1 MPRFTAPKTMRSKK
15 RQKTP
20 PRNITRKATQIRR
33 KRAKTPPRSK
43 NIRQSKRTSPNIVS
57 KAFGYVFDP
66 FLPNERRVYPK
77 KKTKK
82 SVSFSKSNSKN
93 SRKSSPRPYP
103 DAKVKTEYFHRNT
116 RRNTTYSRTNIPKEN
131 IRKSKTKSKS
141 KSKSKTRREYRNKHQ
156 QGKFNPN
163 PRSRQQ
169 PKQPSPKKQTPK
181 QPSPKKQTPKQPS
194 PKKQT
199 HIPSRNLSPL
209 FKKNGVVIK
218 NIEDG
223 NDALSILKL
232 PLNVIPTKKQL
243 RKAYLKR
250 SKQLHPDKH
259 TNSEQATEKFKQ
271 LKNAYEFVNTRI

>member
-1 MPRFTAPKTMRSKK
+1 MPKFTAPKTMRSKT

-20 PRNITRKATQIRR
+20 PRNRTRKATPIR
-33 KRAKTPPRSK
+33 KIRAKTPPRAK
-43 NIRQSKRTSPNIVS
+43 NMRQSKRSSPNIVS

-66 FLPNERRVYPK
+66 FLPNKMRVYPK

-82 SVSFSKSNSKN
+82 SPS
-93 SRKSSPRPYP
+93 RPYP
-103 DAKVKTEYFHRNT
+103 QANVKTEYFYRNT
-116 RRNTTYSRTNIPKEN
+116 GRNTTYSRTNIPKEN
-131 IRKSKTKSKS
+131 IRKSKSKS
-141 KSKSKTRREYRNKHQ
+141 KSKSKTRREYRNKQ
-156 QGKFNPN
+156 QGKFNPT
-163 PRSRQQ
+163 PSSRHTR
-169 PKQPSPKKQTPK
+169 KQPSPKKQTPK

-209 FKKNGVVIK
+209 FKKNGVAIK
-218 NIEDG
+218 SVKEL

-232 PLNVIPTKKQL
+232 PLNKIPTTKEL

-259 TNSEQATEKFKQ
+259 KNSKLATEKFKQ

>member
-1 MPRFTAPKTMRSKK
+1 MPRTMRSKT

-20 PRNITRKATQIRR
+20 PRNRTRKVIPIR
-33 KRAKTPPRSK
+33 KTRAKTPPRAK
-43 NIRQSKRTSPNIVS
+43 NMRQSKRSSPNIVS

-66 FLPNERRVYPK
+66 FLPNEMRVYPK

-82 SVSFSKSNSKN
+82 SISLSKSNSKN
-93 SRKSSPRPYP
+93 SRKSPSRPYP
-103 DAKVKTEYFHRNT
+103 QANVKTEYFYRNT
-116 RRNTTYSRTNIPKEN
+116 GRNTTYSRTNIPKEN
-131 IRKSKTKSKS
+131 IRKSKT

-163 PRSRQQ
+163 PRSRH
-169 PKQPSPKKQTPK
+169 TRK

-209 FKKNGVVIK
+209 FKKNGVAINTIK
-218 NIEDG
+218 EP

-232 PLNVIPTKKQL
+232 PLNKTPTRKELK
-243 RKAYLKR
+243 KAYHKR
-250 SKQLHPDKH
+250 SIQLHPDKNN
-259 TNSEQATEKFKQ
+259 NSKLATEKFKQ
-271 LKNAYEFVNTRI
+271 LKNAYEFVNTGI

>member
-1 MPRFTAPKTMRSKK
+1 MPKFTAPKTMRSKT

-20 PRNITRKATQIRR
+20 PRNRTRKATPIRKIR
-33 KRAKTPPRSK
+33 SKTPPRAK
-43 NIRQSKRTSPNIVS
+43 NMRQSKRSSPNIVS

-66 FLPNERRVYPK
+66 FLPNKMRVYPRK
-77 KKTKK
+77 KNKK
-82 SVSFSKSNSKN
+82 SISFSKSNSKN
-93 SRKSSPRPYP
+93 SKKSPSRPYP
-103 DAKVKTEYFHRNT
+103 QANVKTEYFYRNT
-116 RRNTTYSRTNIPKEN
+116 GRKTTYSRTNIPKEN
-131 IRKSKTKSKS
+131 IRKSKT

-163 PRSRQQ
+163 PRSRHTR
-169 PKQPSPKKQTPK
+169 KQPSPKKQTPK

-209 FKKNGVVIK
+209 FKKNGVVINSIK
-218 NIEDG
+218 EP

-232 PLNVIPTKKQL
+232 PLNKIPTKKEL

-259 TNSEQATEKFKQ
+259 KNSKLATEKFKQ

>member
-1 MPRFTAPKTMRSKK
+1 MSKFTASKTMRSKT

-20 PRNITRKATQIRR
+20 PRNRTRKASPIR
-33 KRAKTPPRSK
+33 KTRAKTPPRAK
-43 NIRQSKRTSPNIVS
+43 NMRQSKRSSPNIVS

-66 FLPNERRVYPK
+66 FLPNELRVYPK
-77 KKTKK
+77 KKTKR
-82 SVSFSKSNSKN
+82 SISLSKSNSNN
-93 SRKSSPRPYP
+93 SRKSPSRPYP
-103 DAKVKTEYFHRNT
+103 QANVKTEYFYRNT
-116 RRNTTYSRTNIPKEN
+116 GRNTTYSRTNIPKEN
-131 IRKSKTKSKS
+131 IRKSKT

-163 PRSRQQ
+163 PRSRHTR
-169 PKQPSPKKQTPK
+169 KQPSPKKQTPK
-181 QPSPKKQTPKQPS
+181 QPSPKKQTPKQTS

-209 FKKNGVVIK
+209 FKKNGVVI
-218 NIEDG
+218 NSIEEP

-232 PLNVIPTKKQL
+232 PLNKIPTEKEL

-259 TNSEQATEKFKQ
+259 KNSKLATEKFKQ
-271 LKNAYEFVNTRI
+271 LKNAYEFLKLRFNHN

>member
-1 MPRFTAPKTMRSKK
+1 MPKFTAPKTMRSKT

-20 PRNITRKATQIRR
+20 PRNRTRKASPIR
-33 KRAKTPPRSK
+33 KTRAKTPPRAK
-43 NIRQSKRTSPNIVS
+43 NMRQSKRSSPNIVS

-66 FLPNERRVYPK
+66 FLPNEMRVYPK

-82 SVSFSKSNSKN
+82 SISLSKSNSKN
-93 SRKSSPRPYP
+93 SKKSPSRPYP
-103 DAKVKTEYFHRNT
+103 QANVKTEYFYRNT
-116 RRNTTYSRTNIPKEN
+116 GRNTTYSRTNIPKEN
-131 IRKSKTKSKS
+131 IRKSKSKS
-141 KSKSKTRREYRNKHQ
+141 KSKSKTRREYRNKQ
-156 QGKFNPN
+156 QGKFNPT
-163 PRSRQQ
+163 PSSRHTR
-169 PKQPSPKKQTPK
+169 KQPSPKKQTPK

-209 FKKNGVVIK
+209 FKKNGVVINSIK
-218 NIEDG
+218 EP

-232 PLNVIPTKKQL
+232 PLNKIPTKKEL

-259 TNSEQATEKFKQ
+259 KNSKLATEKFKQ
-271 LKNAYEFVNTRI
+271 LKNAYEFVNTKI